1 MAAPLLQLR
10 GGLGGVD
17 PSAVASAALTL
28 SAINSAYISLAPEP
42 ACKAYGMASPTLMQ
56 EWIVENM
63 GFLLVGLTLAG
74 FKALAGD
81 DAAQCTAYGLIPPLV
96 GTVKG
101 LLNGVAGKC
110 GVPETGNYLNGG
122 IMVASI
128 VSLLGGFGDSA
139 LIMKGVAG
147 WWLLNGVG
155 MFLAADKVAGAYGLK
170 EVDPK
175 LNVLFKGFG
184 GFLSNFGAL
193 VLGLASGL
201 PPAKAIGLANVP
213 SLLVQL
219 DGNFVTKDSIEVLGL
234 AAGPQYFWLLVG
246 ASVVAFTTL

>member
-1 MAAPLLQLR
+1 
-10 GGLGGVD
+10 
-17 PSAVASAALTL
+17 
-28 SAINSAYISLAPEP
+28 
-42 ACKAYGMASPTLMQ
+42 MASPTLMQ

-96 GTVKG
+96 GTIKG

-155 MFLAADKVAGAYGLK
+155 MFLAADKAR
-170 EVDPK
+170 
-175 LNVLFKGFG
+175 
-184 GFLSNFGAL
+184 
-193 VLGLASGL
+193 ASPLRHSL
-201 PPAKAIGLANVP
+201 PPST
-213 SLLVQL
+213 SLLQFSL
-219 DGNFVTKDSIEVLGL
+219 
-234 AAGPQYFWLLVG
+234 
-246 ASVVAFTTL
+246 